1 MRITSILLSALLAGG
16 MVVAGV
22 WAWQQAQDLVLDH
35 WNAGRPELAEWAIRS
50 AAVSLV
56 ALAQVGRYAVRRRPN
71 LPAPDAR
78 FDPDPDCRRRVR
90 VATRRRDRLRFGR
103 KMSL

>member
-1 MRITSILLSALLAGG
+1 MRITTILLSALLAGV

-50 AAVSLV
+50 AAVAVV
-56 ALAQVGRYAVRRRPN
+56 ALAQVIIMLFVAGRVYQRRT
-71 LPAPDAR
+71 LDSVLTFTAGVVFALALVGAIA
-78 FDPDPDCRRRVR
+78 CGL
-90 VATRRRDRLRFGR
+90 AG
-103 KMSL
+103 K

>member
-16 MVVAGV
+16 MVLAGV

-50 AAVSLV
+50 AAVALV
-56 ALAQVGRYAVRRRPN
+56 ALAQVVVMLFVAGRIYQRRT
-71 LPAPDAR
+71 LDSVLTLTAGVVFALALVGAIA
-78 FDPDPDCRRRVR
+78 CGL
-90 VATRRRDRLRFGR
+90 AG
-103 KMSL
+103 K